1 MFKEVAKEDL
11 MVEKE
16 GKKEYDRRTK
26 ERNESNWKEKKL
38 HGKFPKSIVDFA
50 NKVLWQQSRSGFVK
64 KNTEASITAA
74 QDQALRTN
82 WTKGNRDR
90 VDCYLRYRVCQSVD
104 DSMHIAS
111 GC

>member
-1 MFKEVAKEDL
+1 MFHPRVNVTRLYLKRCERGRGLISDKDCILSECIGPWDYLGKSKEPMFKEVAKEDL

-50 NKVLWQQSRSGFVK
+50 NKVLWQ
-64 KNTEASITAA
+64 
-74 QDQALRTN
+74 
-82 WTKGNRDR
+82 
-90 VDCYLRYRVCQSVD
+90 
-104 DSMHIAS
+104 
-111 GC
+111 